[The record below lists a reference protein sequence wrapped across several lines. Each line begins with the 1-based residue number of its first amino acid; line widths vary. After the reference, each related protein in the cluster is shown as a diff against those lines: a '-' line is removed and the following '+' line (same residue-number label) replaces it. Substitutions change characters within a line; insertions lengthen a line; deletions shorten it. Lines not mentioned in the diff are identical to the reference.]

1 MSVLFFYFEKPRLK
15 TGAKNYLK
23 PINTDK
29 SFRTFCSCFFRVLS
43 SPVFSHIILA
53 TNKGAGTSHKYMPVP
68 FSLSSVVIKTLFFL
82 SRVIIITLYSVVIK
96 TLLYHFPLHKCFVIA
111 KHSFRKSQIMLPD
124 NAFSIVS
131 QILACNNHCRPVK
144 CKPLLVSSAIIHRT
158 FIYPTSIL

>member
-29 SFRTFCSCFFRVLS
+29 SFRTFCSYFFRVLS

-82 SRVIIITLYSVVIK
+82 SSVVIK

-144 CKPLLVSSAIIHRT
+144 CKPLLVSSAIIHRA
-158 FIYPTSIL
+158 FIYPISIL